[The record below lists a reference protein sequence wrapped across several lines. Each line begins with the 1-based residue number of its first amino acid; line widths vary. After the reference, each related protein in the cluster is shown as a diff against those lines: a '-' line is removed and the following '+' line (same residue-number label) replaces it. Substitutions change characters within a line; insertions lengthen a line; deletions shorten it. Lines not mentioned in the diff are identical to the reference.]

1 MTDQDKSRLGG
12 SPAITLVLLTALKR
26 RESRR
31 KLASDRHSRFRFAI
45 FCRMIGETLG
55 HYEIR
60 RRLGAGGM
68 GEVFLARDTRLE
80 REVAIKKL
88 PESVCRDPVARERLV
103 REARAASKLNHA
115 NIVTIYAI
123 EMLDGCDAIV
133 MEYIDGLSLDQYRSQ
148 PERTLGELLAVS
160 LQIAEGLA
168 VAHAAGVIH
177 RDLKPGNVLVDHSG
191 RPRIV
196 DFGLAL
202 SGRDARLTREGAL
215 VGSPAYMSP
224 EQVRGQAVDH
234 RSDIFSFGV
243 ILYELLSGTHP
254 FWADQEAAILYSIV
268 NEPHRPIGERVS
280 VLGSDW
286 NALIDLC
293 LAKDPGGRFPNATE
307 MVSALRDAILGSGQ
321 LPASSQ
327 LSRGLFVRDGSIAAT
342 PTTMPSVAV
351 LPFADLSPAKDQ
363 EYFCDGLAEELISA
377 LSGISGLRVVA
388 RTSAFSFKG
397 QSLDVRTIGNKLGVT
412 SVLEGSVRKHGD
424 RLRINAQLINVA
436 DGYHLWSERFDRDA
450 GDVFAIQDEIAETVA
465 ERLRVHLGS
474 LPSSPTHDFEAYNLY
489 LLGRFYWNKRT
500 DEAMRKA
507 LANFEAA
514 IVRDPNF
521 ALAYA
526 GVADS
531 LIVLED
537 HGFVGY
543 REAVSRAREA
553 VDKALSLDPDLA
565 EAYTAL
571 GGIHSELEE
580 FELSDRAFRRAIQ
593 LKPSYATAHHWYAT
607 QLLLEVGRVD
617 EARRE
622 LLRARELDPLSLI
635 INTDLA
641 RFYYFVRDFPQ
652 AEEALRYVFS
662 LDPRFLRA
670 RRLMFLLAWT
680 MGRHR
685 DAIEQIPYWLP
696 AYAGLEMDDNDW
708 PGILVSSGFDGV
720 LRRLLK
726 VMNSAT
732 RGYPLQ
738 YAIAVTHAQ
747 LRQADEAITALA
759 EYVHKRSPNYAGLRM
774 DALLDPIRSDPRFV
788 ELLKSLGI

>member
-1 MTDQDKSRLGG
+1 
-12 SPAITLVLLTALKR
+12 
-26 RESRR
+26 
-31 KLASDRHSRFRFAI
+31 
-45 FCRMIGETLG
+45 MIGKSID

-60 RRLGAGGM
+60 RLLGKGGM
-68 GEVFLARDTRLE
+68 GEVYLAHDTRLE
-80 REVAIKKL
+80 RDVALKVLFDSI
-88 PESVCRDPVARERLV
+88 CADTVARERLI
-103 REARAASKLNHA
+103 REARAASKLNHP

-123 EMLDGCDAIV
+123 ESLEGREAIV
-133 MEYIDGLSLDQYRSQ
+133 MEYVDGDPLDQYRNA
-148 PERTLGELLAVS
+148 LGREFRELLEVS

-168 VAHAAGVIH
+168 AAHAAGVVH
-177 RDLKPGNVLVDHSG
+177 RDLKPSNVLVDRSG
-191 RPRIV
+191 RARIL
-196 DFGLAL
+196 DFGLAIT
-202 SGRDARLTREGAL
+202 GRDVRLTREGTL

-224 EQVRGQAVDH
+224 EQVRGRDVDF
-234 RSDIFSFGV
+234 RSDIFSYGV
-243 ILYELLSGTHP
+243 LLYELLAGVHP
-254 FWADQEAAILYSIV
+254 FWADQETAILYAIV
-268 NEPHRPIGERVS
+268 NEEPTPLNAHVKTLS
-280 VLGSDW
+280 QDW
-286 NALIDLC
+286 NGFIGAC
-293 LAKDPGGRFPNATE
+293 LAKEPTARIQSTAE
-307 MVSALRDAILGSGQ
+307 VVSRLRDLILGSGQ
-321 LPASSQ
+321 FPTSSQ
-327 LSRGLFVRDGSIAAT
+327 LSRGILGRDQSIT
-342 PTTMPSVAV
+342 PTTVTPPSVAV

-363 EYFCDGLAEELISA
+363 EYFCDGLAEELINA

-397 QSLDVRTIGNKLGVT
+397 QSLDVRTIGNRLGVK

-450 GDVFAIQDEIAETVA
+450 GDVFEIQDEIAQTVA

-474 LPSSPTHDFEAYNLY
+474 LPSSPTHDIEAYNLY

-507 LANFEAA
+507 LESFQAA
-514 IVRDPNF
+514 IARDPKF

-580 FELSDRAFRRAIQ
+580 FDSADRAFRRAIQ
-593 LKPSYATAHHWYAT
+593 LKPGYATAHHWYAT
-607 QLLLEVGRVD
+607 QLLLEVGRVED
-617 EARRE
+617 AKRE
-622 LLRARELDPLSLI
+622 LLRARESDPLSLI

-652 AEEALRYVFS
+652 AAEALRYVFS

-670 RRLMFLLAWT
+670 RRLMFLLTWVL
-680 MGRHR
+680 GRHQ
-685 DAIEQIPYWLP
+685 DAAEQIHYWLP
-696 AYAGLEMDDNDW
+696 AYAGLDKDDTDW
-708 PGILVSSGFDGV
+708 RGVLSASGFDAV
-720 LRRLLK
+720 LHHLLE
-726 VMNSAT
+726 VMKSAT

-738 YAIAVTHAQ
+738 YAIAITHAQ
-747 LRQADEAITALA
+747 LREPDEAISALA

-774 DALLDPIRSDPRFV
+774 DPLLDPIRTDPRFV
-788 ELLKSLGI
+788 ELLNSLGI